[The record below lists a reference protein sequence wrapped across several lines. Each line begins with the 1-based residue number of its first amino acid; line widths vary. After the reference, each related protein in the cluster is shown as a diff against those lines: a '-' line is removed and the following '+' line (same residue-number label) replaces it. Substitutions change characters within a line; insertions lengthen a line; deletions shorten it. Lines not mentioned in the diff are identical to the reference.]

1 MAKKATIKTVQNK
14 ASVPAFLQSVD
25 DPQRRKDAEAVAA
38 MMTAVTKEKPA
49 MWGTSIVGFG
59 KERYKYASGREGDW
73 FTVGFSPRKDNITL
87 YLIGGFRKH
96 TDLMEKLGKVKMGG
110 GCLYVKRLADIDQKV
125 LKQLIVR
132 SVKSAKSGDWSY

>member
-14 ASVPAFLQSVD
+14 ASVSTFLKSVD

-73 FTVGFSPRKDNITL
+73 FTVGFSPRKDNLTL

>member
-1 MAKKATIKTVQNK
+1 MAKKATIKTVRNK
-14 ASVPAFLQSVD
+14 ASVSAFLQSVD

-125 LKQLIVR
+125 LKQLIGR